1 MYLTYEDYKS
11 YGGTLDKSAF
21 DNFNYRAKVKIDY
34 YTDNKLCND
43 TEFGEKIKR
52 ATAEIVD
59 LLSTYA
65 EYQKIV
71 TNTENPVVSSQSN
84 DGLSV
89 SYGGYIGNTTTSD
102 MQSVSDKLDKDIAK
116 VIRQYLAGET
126 NQSGEC
132 LLYRGVY

>member
-21 DNFNYRAKVKIDY
+21 DKFNYKAKVKIDY
-34 YTDNKLCND
+34 CTDNKLCND
-43 TEFGEKIKR
+43 SVFGEKIKR
-52 ATAEIVD
+52 ATAEIID

-65 EYQKIV
+65 EYQNIV
-71 TNTENPVVSSQSN
+71 TNTKTPVVASQSN
-84 DGLSV
+84 DGVSV
-89 SYGGYIGNTTTSD
+89 SYGGYIGNTTPSD
-102 MQSVSDKLDKDIAK
+102 LQSASDKLDKDIIK